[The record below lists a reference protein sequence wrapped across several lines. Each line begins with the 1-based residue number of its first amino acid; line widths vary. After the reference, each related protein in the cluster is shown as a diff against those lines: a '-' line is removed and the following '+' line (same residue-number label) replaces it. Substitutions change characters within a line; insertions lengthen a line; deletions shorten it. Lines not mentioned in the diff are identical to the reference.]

1 MSNLNFRVI
10 GYARVSTEEQGAE
23 GHSLAEQVARI
34 RAYVRCHPDIE
45 LVDII
50 TEVGSGK
57 DMNRPGLLKALARL
71 DDHGIVRAVDAI
83 VVVDLDRLT
92 RNLHNLIQMV
102 EGYFKPKGEGGLIS
116 ISENLDLATPT
127 GRMLVYFIGLIAQ
140 WQRERISEHSK
151 RTVAHLKTQGKR
163 FNAHPPYGLMVNPD
177 NPAYLIDSPEERR
190 TLGKIKRM
198 RESGCSLRDIAFA
211 LESSQRFNRKGNPF
225 TISAISKMCRKN
237 GFHDKRHETALLRSG
252 QPCDIC
258 GETTC
263 RYDQCDK
270 CNFWHAE
277 CEACDKDAEKS

>member
-23 GHSLAEQVARI
+23 GHSLAEQKARI
-34 RAYVRCHPDIE
+34 KAYVRCHPDIE

-127 GRMLVYFIGLIAQ
+127 GRMLVYFIGLIM
-140 WQRERISEHSK
+140 S
-151 RTVAHLKTQGKR
+151 
-163 FNAHPPYGLMVNPD
+163 
-177 NPAYLIDSPEERR
+177 LIH
-190 TLGKIKRM
+190 I
-198 RESGCSLRDIAFA
+198 
-211 LESSQRFNRKGNPF
+211 
-225 TISAISKMCRKN
+225 
-237 GFHDKRHETALLRSG
+237 
-252 QPCDIC
+252 
-258 GETTC
+258 
-263 RYDQCDK
+263 
-270 CNFWHAE
+270 
-277 CEACDKDAEKS
+277 